1 MLRRVLRGSLIV
13 GLSCGFV
20 ACGDDSPVAPQ
31 PTLLRV
37 STTVSVVDAVGRPQ
51 SDAIVE
57 LRTGPDA
64 GATMTTDA
72 EGKAFISTLVPAS
85 LGLTIRVS
93 KPGFKTA
100 EATRWVPSSTL
111 MEPMWVSLE
120 SVDALNLAG
129 EHLLTIEASPACTQL
144 PQVAR
149 RRVYEATAVSAGISY
164 FEIRLGGAL
173 FVTDRNSL
181 AVSVTT
187 NAARFWVGVPSL
199 EGELLAEQL
208 SPSSFLMFG
217 GDATVE
223 ASQEDRVV
231 TAPLNGLIRYCPAS
245 LNANFT
251 CTVPPVDCYSE
262 SHRLTFSR
270 R

>member
-72 EGKAFISTLVPAS
+72 EGKAFISTLVPAA

-100 EATRWVPSSTL
+100 EATRWVPGGTP
-111 MEPMWVSLE
+111 MEDMWVSLE
-120 SVDALNLAG
+120 SVNALNLAG

-149 RRVYEATAVSAGISY
+149 RRVYEATAVSATYGISY
-164 FEIRLGGAL
+164 FDIRLSGAL
-173 FVTDRNSL
+173 FVNGTRNSL
-181 AVSVTT
+181 GVSVTADT
-187 NAARFWVGVPSL
+187 AKFWVGDGDL
-199 EGELLAEQL
+199 FMEQL

-223 ASQEDRVV
+223 ASQEDRVLSG
-231 TAPLNGLIRYCPAS
+231 PMNGLISYCPAS
-245 LNANFT
+245 LNASLT
-251 CTVPPVDCYSE
+251 CTVPTVECISE

>member
-20 ACGDDSPVAPQ
+20 ACGDDSPVAPE

-72 EGKAFISTLVPAS
+72 EGEAFISTLVPAA

-100 EATRWVPSSTL
+100 EATRWVPGGTRI
-111 MEPMWVSLE
+111 EDMWVSLE
-120 SVDALNLAG
+120 SVNALNLAG

-149 RRVYEATAVSAGISY
+149 RRVYEATAVSTTNVST
-164 FEIRLGGAL
+164 FDIRLSGAL
-173 FVTDRNSL
+173 FVNGTRNDL
-181 AVSVTT
+181 AVSVTAD
-187 NAARFWVGVPSL
+187 AAKFWVGNGDLFV
-199 EGELLAEQL
+199 EQL

-223 ASQEDRVV
+223 ASQEARVLSG
-231 TAPLNGLIRYCPAS
+231 PMNGLISYCSAS
-245 LNANFT
+245 LNDFI
-251 CTVPPVDCYSE
+251 CTVPPVDCTSE
-262 SHRLTFSR
+262 SHRLIFSR